1 MKLVISIIAPALT
14 ILSYLA
20 QTQKIVRTG
29 DTKSLSTPMWL
40 LSTAAFGMW
49 IVYGF
54 TTGELPII
62 IPNIVCAVL
71 AAVILGLKL
80 KKQ

>member
-14 ILSYLA
+14 VLSYLA
-20 QTQKIVRTG
+20 QTGKIMRTR
-29 DTKSLSTPMWL
+29 DTSSLSTPMWI
-40 LSTAAFGMW
+40 LSIAAFAMW

-62 IPNIVCAVL
+62 IPNIVCAIL
-71 AAVILGLKL
+71 ASVILVLKL
-80 KKQ
+80 KS